1 MGNRQTSSRRR
12 WVAAATTGVFLLLGG
27 EAAASHTQ
35 SVMGDPTA
43 PWAIHIHLMDDALK
57 TGNVGAALRTW
68 HDAYASALGSRQ
80 WQGMLDVG
88 DAYLR
93 IGEVA
98 GTRRA
103 AEATARQAY
112 LIALFRAR
120 QQGTIDGA
128 LRAAEAFAALGD
140 RDAVEQCLR
149 VAEQLAARHSN
160 PDARGR
166 VRAFAAD
173 LSDRLLAAQAAVA
186 DRASVA
192 P

>member
-1 MGNRQTSSRRR
+1 MGNRRASSSRL
-12 WVAAATTGVFLLLGG
+12 WIVAATGVLFFLGG
-27 EAAASHTQ
+27 EAGADHTQ
-35 SVMGDPTA
+35 SLTGDPTA
-43 PWAIHIHLMDDALK
+43 PWAIHLHLMDDALK
-57 TGNVGAALRTW
+57 TKHLSAARRVW
-68 HDAYASALGSRQ
+68 HDAYLSALGSRQ
-80 WQGMLDVG
+80 WAGMIEVG

-93 IGEVA
+93 IGEAA

-112 LIALFRAR
+112 LIALLWAR
-120 QQGTIDGA
+120 QQGAIDGA
-128 LRAAEAFAALGD
+128 LRTAEAFAVLGD

-160 PDARGR
+160 PDARER

-173 LSDRLLAAQAAVA
+173 LSDRLLAAQASAA